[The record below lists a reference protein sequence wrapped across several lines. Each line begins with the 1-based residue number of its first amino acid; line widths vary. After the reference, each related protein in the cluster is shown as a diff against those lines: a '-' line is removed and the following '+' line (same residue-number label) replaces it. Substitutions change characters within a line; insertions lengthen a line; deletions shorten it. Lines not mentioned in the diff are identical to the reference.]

1 MTLDLAALL
10 AALGFAGAFVSGLVG
25 VGGAIVMIPLLY
37 YVPPL
42 AGLGALD
49 IKAVAGITMVQVVA
63 ATAVGAW
70 SHGRRGEVHRTLAWT
85 GGTAMAA
92 GAFAGAIG
100 SRFVSGRVLLAVF
113 ALMATAAL
121 PLMLVAPVRLPEG
134 DPSIPFNRRAAVGYP
149 AAIGLMSGLVGAGG
163 AFLTV
168 PVLIALVRI
177 PVRLAIGTS
186 LAMTS
191 VAAVMGAL
199 GKAATGQVPL
209 GPAGAVVLGSL
220 AGAGLGSRVSG
231 GVSTDWLRAVL
242 FTLIAMVAVRV
253 WAEVL
258 GY

>member
-1 MTLDLAALL
+1 MSLDLAALL
-10 AALGFAGAFVSGLVG
+10 AGLGFAGAFVSGLVG

-42 AGLGALD
+42 TGLGSLD
-49 IKAVAGITMVQVVA
+49 IKAVAGITMVQVVT

-70 SHGRRGEVHRTLAWT
+70 AHGRRGEVHRALALT
-85 GGTAMAA
+85 GGAAMAA
-92 GAFAGAIG
+92 GAFVGAIG
-100 SRFVSGRVLLAVF
+100 SNYASGRLLLAVF
-113 ALMATAAL
+113 ALMTTAAL
-121 PLMLVAPVRLPEG
+121 PLMLVPPTRLPEG
-134 DPSIPFNRRAAVGYP
+134 DPTMAFNRRAAIGYP
-149 AAIGLMSGLVGAGG
+149 AVIGLMSGLVGAGG

-168 PVLIALVRI
+168 PALIALVRV

-191 VAAVMGAL
+191 LAAVMGAL
-199 GKAATGQVPL
+199 GKAVTGQIPL

-220 AGAGLGSRVSG
+220 AGARVGAGLSGRVP
-231 GVSTDWLRAVL
+231 TDWLRAVL
-242 FTLIAMVAVRV
+242 FALIAMVTVRV

>member
-1 MTLDLAALL
+1 MTLELAGVL
-10 AALGFAGAFVSGLVG
+10 AGLGFTGAFVSGLVG
-25 VGGAIVMIPLLY
+25 GGGAIVMIPLLY

-42 AGLGALD
+42 LAAGSLD
-49 IKAVAGITMVQVVA
+49 IKAVAGVTMVQVLA

-70 SHGRRGEVHRTLAWT
+70 THERRGEVHRALAWT
-85 GGTAMAA
+85 GGASMAA
-92 GAFAGAIG
+92 AAFAGAVA
-100 SRFVSGRVLLAVF
+100 SRYVSGRALLLVF

-121 PLMLVAPVRLPEG
+121 PLMFVPPSSVADG
-134 DPSIPFNRRAAVGYP
+134 DPAVPFDRRAGIGYP
-149 AAIGLMSGLVGAGG
+149 AAIGFMSGMVGAGG

-168 PVLIALVRI
+168 PVLIALMHI

-191 VAAVMGAL
+191 LAAVMGAL
-199 GKAATGQVPL
+199 GKTVTGQVPL

-220 AGAGLGSRVSG
+220 AGARVGAGLSGRVPTG
-231 GVSTDWLRAVL
+231 WLRAIL
-242 FTLIAMVAVRV
+242 FAVIALVAVRV

>member
-1 MTLDLAALL
+1 MTPELAGVL
-10 AALGFAGAFVSGLVG
+10 AGLGFAGAFVSGLVG

-42 AGLGALD
+42 LGAGSLE
-49 IKAVAGITMVQVVA
+49 IKTVAGITMMQVVA

-70 SHGRRGEVHRTLAWT
+70 THGRRGEVHRPLAWT
-85 GGTAMAA
+85 GGAAMATA
-92 GAFAGAIG
+92 AFAGAVA
-100 SRFVSGRVLLAVF
+100 SRFVSGRALLTVF

-121 PLMLVAPVRLPEG
+121 PLMFVPPSGALGG
-134 DPSIPFNRRAAVGYP
+134 DPEMPFDRRAAVGYP
-149 AAIGLMSGLVGAGG
+149 AAIGFMSGLVGAGG

-191 VAAVMGAL
+191 LAAVMGAL
-199 GKAATGQVPL
+199 GKVVTGQVPL

-220 AGAGLGSRVSG
+220 AGARVGAGLSGRVP
-231 GVSTDWLRAVL
+231 TDWLRAILLV
-242 FTLIAMVAVRV
+242 LIAMVTVRV